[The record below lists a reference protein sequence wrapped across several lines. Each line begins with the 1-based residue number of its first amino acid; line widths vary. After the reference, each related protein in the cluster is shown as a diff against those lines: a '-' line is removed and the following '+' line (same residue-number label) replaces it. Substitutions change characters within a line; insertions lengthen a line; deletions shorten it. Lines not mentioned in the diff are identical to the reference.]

1 MKFGPV
7 PMAEAEG
14 AMLAHA
20 LTVGARRLPKGHRL
34 TESDV
39 QALLQ
44 AGLAE
49 VIVARLSP
57 GDVTENDAA
66 ERIAHALSSNGIAV
80 APPGT
85 GRANLHAEAPGLLLP
100 DRSLIDAVNCIHP
113 GITLATLAAFAP
125 VEVHRM
131 VATVKI
137 IPLALPGEAV
147 DEAERVLAGG
157 AALRLAT
164 YRGRGVG
171 LIQTELATVKPA
183 TLDKTR
189 RVLEGRLASSGSTLL
204 REARS
209 PHEERALSERLL
221 EAGPDEEMTIVFG
234 ASAVIDEADV
244 VPSAIRRAGGEV
256 MHLGMPVDPGNLL
269 LLGRIGSRTV
279 LGAPG
284 CARSPVENGFD
295 WVLNRLMADLEV
307 RRKDIVGLGVGGLL
321 MEIVTRPQ
329 MREDVVPSGTARPR
343 IHALVLAAGR
353 SSRMGGPNK
362 LLARFDG
369 VPLVRRTV
377 EIARASSASGVTVVT
392 GHMAEEIAAALDGTG
407 ARLLDNPD
415 YADGLSTS
423 LKRGFAAAMADA
435 DGVLVLLADQ
445 PLLTSGDLDRM
456 IDAFQPAGVGS
467 IVLATDEGR
476 RANPVILSS
485 AFAAAIATIEGD
497 VGARAIVQSSTEL
510 VREVEIGRAASLDV
524 DTPDLMREAGG
535 VWDEP

>member
-7 PMAEAEG
+7 PSADAEG
-14 AMLAHA
+14 ALLAHA
-20 LTVGARRLPKGHRL
+20 LTVGQRRLLKGHRL
-34 TESDV
+34 TQNDV
-39 QALLQ
+39 RSLLQ
-44 AGLAE
+44 AGFAE

-57 GDVTENDAA
+57 DDVAENDAA
-66 ERIAHALSSNGIAV
+66 ERIARALASNGIAV

-100 DRSLIDAVNCIHP
+100 DRALIDAVNRIHA
-113 GITLATLAAFAP
+113 GITLATLAEFAP
-125 VEVHRM
+125 VEAHRM

-137 IPLALPGEAV
+137 IPLAVPGGAV

-157 AALRLAT
+157 TALRLAPF
-164 YRGRGVG
+164 RGRGVG
-171 LIQTELATVKPA
+171 LIQTELPTVKPA

-189 RVLEGRLASSGSTLL
+189 RVLEGRLAASGSTLL

-209 PHEERALSERLL
+209 SHEERALSECLL
-221 EAGPDEEMTIVFG
+221 EAEPNEAMTIVFG

-244 VPSAIRRAGGEV
+244 VPAAIRRAGGEV
-256 MHLGMPVDPGNLL
+256 IHLGMPVDPGNLL

-284 CARSPVENGFD
+284 CARSPVDNGFD
-295 WVLNRLMADLEV
+295 WILNRLMADLEV
-307 RRKDIVGLGVGGLL
+307 GREDIVGLGVGGLL

-329 MREDVVPSGTARPR
+329 MREEVLPARTTGRR

-377 EIARASSASGVTVVT
+377 EIARASRASGVTVVT
-392 GHMAEEIAAALDGTG
+392 GHMAEAIAAALDEAG
-407 ARLLDNPD
+407 ARLLDNPH

-423 LKRGFAAAMADA
+423 LKRGFAAAAADA

-445 PLLTSGDLDRM
+445 PLLTSDDLDRM
-456 IDAFQPAGVGS
+456 IEAFQPAGVGS
-467 IVLATDEGR
+467 IVLATDDGR
-476 RANPVILSS
+476 RANPVILSK
-485 AFAAAIATIEGD
+485 AFAAAISTIEGD

-535 VWDEP
+535 VWE